1 MTAARISSLFSAG
14 AETAGI
20 IEPVR
25 YCRRRS
31 DGLFATASKVPKRV
45 QPLLFWEHDRL
56 AISLYESTI
65 SVQQPALRI
74 SGLNELIVSPKGYQ
88 ADDDRAREE
97 APNTAARLVGSNKG
111 VLMEASHEISAESG
125 TNRKTIYDV
134 GVLVVHGIG
143 QQRKS
148 ETVNS
153 YAGAM
158 YEWVRD
164 RLRGSQED
172 HAHRNSPGNAQ
183 QTNPPHT

>member
-1 MTAARISSLFSAG
+1 MT
-14 AETAGI
+14 E
-20 IEPVR
+20 
-25 YCRRRS
+25 RRS
-31 DGLFATASKVPKRV
+31 AVDLVPTLLDLFRQEPTPPAGPFDFLSGRS
-45 QPLLFWEHDRL
+45 LLDD
-56 AISLYESTI
+56 
-65 SVQQPALRI
+65 
-74 SGLNELIVSPKGYQ
+74 IVSPKGYQ